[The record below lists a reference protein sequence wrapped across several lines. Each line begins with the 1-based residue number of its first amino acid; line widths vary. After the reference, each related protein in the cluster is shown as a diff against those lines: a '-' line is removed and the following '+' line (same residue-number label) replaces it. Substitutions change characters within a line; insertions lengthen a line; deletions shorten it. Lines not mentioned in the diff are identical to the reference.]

1 MVAFPPAAMVSMVMG
16 TMGAEAAGE
25 GGGGKGAGPCA
36 PNDADASSTVRC
48 TRCGTCATR
57 ERHGAQRRTVRARG
71 ASRMLTVLI
80 SPGPETARVWHDD
93 GARTACTARRRGAWP
108 VGEVSHPT
116 LARGRASRTC
126 SRAAPATQADSAEG
140 SAGSSAGSET
150 QVCAKTART
159 RAVPGLHSRFELGMP
174 LESHDNGCYGRVTRA
189 MRDAR
194 HRAAGRPPRAAAGPR
209 KPASYEARIR
219 HRLDRCFSL
228 GGAFS
233 ALEHV
238 RLSSLSDPRR
248 LGCCHRVTRGA
259 TRPFRWP
266 CRSVAVFTASWV
278 AIVHFPRRAGQVV
291 DAQTLTEPIRSNYRR
306 YVAACFLNG

>member
-1 MVAFPPAAMVSMVMG
+1 MLPIQLWLGCEPLQGDKEPVWQCRPISTVFACAHGRLPSCRHGVNG
-16 TMGAEAAGE
+16 DGHDGCGGGCER

-194 HRAAGRPPRAAAGPR
+194 HRAAGRPPRAAAQ
-209 KPASYEARIR
+209 ARIVR
-219 HRLDRCFSL
+219 GPHPT
-228 GGAFS
+228 S
-233 ALEHV
+233 ARPL
-238 RLSSLSDPRR
+238 LFTRR
-248 LGCCHRVTRGA
+248 GL
-259 TRPFRWP
+259 
-266 CRSVAVFTASWV
+266 
-278 AIVHFPRRAGQVV
+278 
-291 DAQTLTEPIRSNYRR
+291 
-306 YVAACFLNG
+306 